1 MQSFHRAFLFLLSP
15 RWRLVTE
22 IETCCRSLPECVC
35 RAAARLAPRWVLGGS
50 RAWSQS
56 NEAGGEGRAH
66 VCEVGPRLRTS
77 AEGRLGQEGRGAV
90 HTQQENA
97 FMAARPR
104 ERQVQEACAAEM
116 RVIRGP
122 DGPQDCCRSAH
133 QLWLVCAISVKELG
147 DWLHNLWL
155 RSSCLQELMHSSLEA
170 LLFWRKIVCTGFPS
184 TVGEGETAGV
194 LTESPSGS
202 VRGVSQGLRRQWH
215 TSVIQFE
222 AGVASY
228 LSWTSEQ

>member
-147 DWLHNLWL
+147 D
-155 RSSCLQELMHSSLEA
+155 
-170 LLFWRKIVCTGFPS
+170 
-184 TVGEGETAGV
+184 
-194 LTESPSGS
+194 
-202 VRGVSQGLRRQWH
+202 
-215 TSVIQFE
+215 
-222 AGVASY
+222 
-228 LSWTSEQ
+228 